1 MIEDLHGGRRVAR
14 FEFHAYQLIRDAV
27 IMPLDLDMVVNVR
40 SDLFPLS
47 IVGLGPP
54 DVSFGLRQ
62 VRRERIGRG
71 NDVSSLV

>member
-1 MIEDLHGGRRVAR
+1 
-14 FEFHAYQLIRDAV
+14 
-27 IMPLDLDMVVNVR
+27 MPLDLDMVVNVR